1 MKTFLIAVLIVTVA
15 LLIATSGSFLSPSSP
30 SYSELVGRTDEL
42 TWQLKY
48 KQDELDMLKQDIQDG
63 LVPCTTKEKP

>member
-1 MKTFLIAVLIVTVA
+1 MKTFLIAVLIITVTF
-15 LLIATSGSFLSPSSP
+15 LIATSGSFMYPSSP
-30 SYSELVGRTDEL
+30 SYSELMGRNNEL